1 MRSEEARVM
10 AAPLGEEASGMEK
23 KDDPDFQPE
32 HLGEGT
38 RTDVTRNAKGW
49 PESSGIYRQQ
59 NAKQS

>member
-49 PESSGIYRQQ
+49 PESSGIYR
-59 NAKQS
+59 